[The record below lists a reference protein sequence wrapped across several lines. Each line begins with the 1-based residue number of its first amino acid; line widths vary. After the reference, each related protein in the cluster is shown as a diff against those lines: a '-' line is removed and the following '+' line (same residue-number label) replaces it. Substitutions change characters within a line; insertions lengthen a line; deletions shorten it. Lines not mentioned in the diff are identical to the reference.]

1 MVALSLQALLL
12 MGAAYF
18 IGAALACVLRRSLFA
33 SNYRTAERRVDPLP
47 EVAER
52 NAEAA
57 RFGQRATPG
66 STPPAPQPAKAVPPP
81 PAPSG
86 AQDLKRIRLV
96 DAGIESRLNALG
108 VERYDQIAAWTRED
122 VKRVGQVLGL
132 KGRINQENWIEQAL
146 ILAKGGETHYSARR
160 ARGEAPT
167 ATPTPDE
174 GERPAPSSAPLPRPM
189 SRAGVSATVVSPPSM
204 VDVRPATAAVGPLTS
219 APMVAERAAFANRTI
234 AGPVQPAL
242 EDATQDVAPA
252 VPVRPV
258 MAERDNLQRIGGVT
272 PEIEQGLNAQG
283 VSRYSQIAQWSP
295 SDIERFE
302 KQLLTGGRIAREN
315 WVEQAQILSRGGD
328 TRFSRAFD
336 YPQGVEPR
344 STGVGDA
351 SREQPAVRTD
361 LGSLRS
367 VRSRAYQG
375 APEPGPEA
383 AQRAAA
389 QNKIM
394 RASSSNDLKRI
405 RGIGVLIERKL
416 NSMGVTTYDHIAN
429 WTADDIDRV
438 SQSLDF
444 KGRIERENWVE
455 QARILSAGGQTE
467 FSRRVDRGEVETSRA
482 RT

>member
-1 MVALSLQALLL
+1 MVALSLQTLLL
-12 MGAAYF
+12 MAAAYF

-33 SNYRTAERRVDPLP
+33 SSYRTAERRVDPLP
-47 EVAER
+47 GVAER

-66 STPPAPQPAKAVPPP
+66 STAPAPQPVAKAVPPP

-86 AQDLKRIRLV
+86 VQDLKRIRLV

-122 VKRVGQVLGL
+122 VKRVGQALGL

-174 GERPAPSSAPLPRPM
+174 GESPAPSSAPLPRPM
-189 SRAGVSATVVSPPSM
+189 SRAGVSAAVVSPPPM
-204 VDVRPATAAVGPLTS
+204 VGVRPVAAAVVPLTS
-219 APMVAERAAFANRTI
+219 APMVAERAAFANRTV
-234 AGPVQPAL
+234 ADPVQPAL
-242 EDATQDVAPA
+242 EDATLDVLPV

-258 MAERDNLQRIGGVT
+258 TAERDNLQRIGGVT

-315 WVEQAQILSRGGD
+315 WVEQAQILKSRRGHALL
-328 TRFSRAFD
+328 T
-336 YPQGVEPR
+336 
-344 STGVGDA
+344 
-351 SREQPAVRTD
+351 
-361 LGSLRS
+361 
-367 VRSRAYQG
+367 
-375 APEPGPEA
+375 
-383 AQRAAA
+383 
-389 QNKIM
+389 
-394 RASSSNDLKRI
+394 RI
-405 RGIGVLIERKL
+405 RLP
-416 NSMGVTTYDHIAN
+416 
-429 WTADDIDRV
+429 
-438 SQSLDF
+438 
-444 KGRIERENWVE
+444 
-455 QARILSAGGQTE
+455 AGG
-467 FSRRVDRGEVETSRA
+467 
-482 RT
+482 